1 MIRSIPRNVRSL
13 GLGLFMLV
21 MGAGVSVSAQKTADR
36 TYMIEFSGLDDRSDE
51 KVVLSA
57 LIDQDPLALIS
68 IALNTHQA
76 KVRTVAE
83 LDRTALQ
90 NSIAPSGI
98 SVIRF
103 DQLVTVPIGHP
114 DRQAETNSGPSA
126 AEVEAYREQ
135 KLQWM
140 TDHPGVPF
148 PVNDEQVPH
157 DH

>member
-1 MIRSIPRNVRSL
+1 MA
-13 GLGLFMLV
+13 MV
-21 MGAGVSVSAQKTADR
+21 MGVHVLAQKPVER

-57 LIDQDPLALIS
+57 LIDQDPNALIS
-68 IALNTHQA
+68 IALTTHQA
-76 KVRTVAE
+76 KVRTITE

-90 NSIAPSGI
+90 NTIAPSGI

-103 DQLVTVPIGHP
+103 NQLVSVPMDHP
-114 DRQAETNSGPSA
+114 DRQAETSNGQSA
-126 AEVEAYREQ
+126 AEMDAYREQ

-140 TDHPGVPF
+140 EDHPGVPF
-148 PVNDEQVPH
+148 PVSDQQVPH

>member
-1 MIRSIPRNVRSL
+1 MR
-13 GLGLFMLV
+13 
-21 MGAGVSVSAQKTADR
+21 AQKAAER

-68 IALNTHQA
+68 IALTTQQA

-83 LDRTALQ
+83 LDRTSLQ
-90 NSIAPSGI
+90 NTLAPSGI
-98 SVIRF
+98 SIIRF
-103 DQLVTVPIGHP
+103 NQLVTVPIDHP
-114 DRQAETNSGPSA
+114 DRQAETTTGQSA
-126 AEVEAYREQ
+126 AEVDAYREQ

-140 TDHPGVPF
+140 ADHPGVPF
-148 PVNDEQVPH
+148 PVNDQEVPH